1 MTRREMVRA
10 VLLGALPVGGVLA
23 QEPVGAPGT
32 SPDSADRLYQPGWT
46 GRARDTLT
54 ALDSDPIIIA
64 TERRMRCT
72 CGCTLDIY
80 TCRTTDFTCT
90 FSPALH
96 KEVIALYT
104 DGKTPEQII
113 EFFVA
118 REGEAILMAPPAEG
132 FNVAGYVV
140 PGLVMLTGALGL
152 AAWITRR
159 KTAVAA
165 GEAPVAREGAPP
177 PDEAALERLR
187 RALDDV
193 EA

>member
-1 MTRREMVRA
+1 MTTRRDAVRLMG
-10 VLLGALPVGGVLA
+10 LLLLPGALRAQDQEEATPVAGL
-23 QEPVGAPGT
+23 
-32 SPDSADRLYQPGWT
+32 DDADRLYSPEWA
-46 GRARDTLT
+46 GRNRDTLT
-54 ALDSDPIIIA
+54 ALDNDPLVIA

-96 KEVIALYT
+96 KEVIALWVE
-104 DGKTPEQII
+104 GKTPEEII
-113 EFFVA
+113 DFFVA

-152 AAWITRR
+152 AAWISRR
-159 KTAVAA
+159 KAEVAA
-165 GEAPVAREGAPP
+165 VEITAAPVATT
-177 PDEAALERLR
+177 PDEAARERLR

-193 EA
+193 ES